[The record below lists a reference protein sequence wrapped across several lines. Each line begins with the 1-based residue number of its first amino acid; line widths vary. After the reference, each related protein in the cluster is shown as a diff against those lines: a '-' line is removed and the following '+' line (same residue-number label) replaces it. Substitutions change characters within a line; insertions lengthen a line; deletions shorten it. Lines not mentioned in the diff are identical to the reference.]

1 MLQFDVKAFTWI
13 QQQFPC
19 SGLLIMSWALWFN
32 CRKSL
37 QFQNGLK
44 DQRFTSKFHLAQEFC
59 WCLKVAMMFLKKEF
73 FRLRSLFWV
82 HIFFFIFNSA
92 SLLSNLCLKLSDN
105 LIHLKTIQDRIKGLL
120 ASIQLFLA
128 SVKNLFTLTT
138 KGGGANFSFQKLT
151 TGLK

>member
-19 SGLLIMSWALWFN
+19 SGLLIMS
-32 CRKSL
+32 SL
-37 QFQNGLK
+37 IQLQEE
-44 DQRFTSKFHLAQEFC
+44 FTVSEWIEGPKLHIKFHLTQEFC

-82 HIFFFIFNSA
+82 HIIFFIFNSA

-105 LIHLKTIQDRIKGLL
+105 LIHLKTIQERIKGLL

-151 TGLK
+151 TGLR